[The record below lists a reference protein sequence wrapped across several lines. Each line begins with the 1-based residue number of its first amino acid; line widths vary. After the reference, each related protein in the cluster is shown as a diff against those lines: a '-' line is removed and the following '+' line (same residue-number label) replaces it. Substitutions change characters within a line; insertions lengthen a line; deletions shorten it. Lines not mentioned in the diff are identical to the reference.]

1 MSRQKVCFLITCV
14 GGVLVPAALRML
26 RQSARF
32 DYRLVGVNA
41 TPAPLAAQFLDAFH
55 LAPKGDDP
63 AYAQAVLDIVRQEK
77 VLVLLPWSDAE
88 AEAMSGLAGEL
99 AGLGARALAASP
111 ACLARIADKRVTYDN
126 LRAAGLPAP
135 EYTAVHDAAGL
146 RAAAAAWGHPGRTV
160 VVKPSRG
167 RGGRGLF
174 VLLGQ
179 DSPPDW
185 LGAGQREKRLAP
197 SELDDAR
204 VESFFQF
211 GKELLV
217 MPCLGVPAYDADV
230 VGLGREPAVLVRR
243 RHNPTGIPFL
253 GNTMVADPSV
263 LDYCRTVARV
273 LGLEAVHDI
282 DLMAGP
288 DGRPVVLE
296 VNPRPSGSLPASM
309 AAGFPVLDWAVD
321 RGLGGDPVV
330 SGPDRDLEV
339 LAMVVPQALDAGRE
353 ER

>member
-14 GGVLVPAALRML
+14 GGTLVPAALRML
-26 RQSARF
+26 RQSPRF

-41 TPAPLAAQFLDAFH
+41 TPAPLAAQFLDAFRQ
-55 LAPKGDDP
+55 APKGDDP
-63 AYAQAVLDIVRQEK
+63 AYAQAVLDIVEQEK
-77 VLVLLPWSDAE
+77 VEVLLPWSDAE

-99 AGLGARALAASP
+99 AARGARAMVSSP

-135 EYTAVHDAAGL
+135 EYTAVRDAASL
-146 RAAAAAWGHPGRTV
+146 RAAAAAYGHPGRTV

-179 DSPPDW
+179 DNPPDW
-185 LGAGQREKRLAP
+185 LGAGQREKRLRP
-197 SELDDAR
+197 EDLDDAR
-204 VESFFQF
+204 VDSFFAF
-211 GKELLV
+211 GRELLV

-230 VGLGREPAVLVRR
+230 VALGREPAVLVRR
-243 RHNPTGIPFL
+243 RHNPTGIPFI
-253 GNTMVADPSV
+253 GNTLVADPEV
-263 LDYCRTVARV
+263 LGYCRTVARV
-273 LGLEAVHDI
+273 LGLEALHDI
-282 DLMAGP
+282 DLMAGE
-288 DGRPVVLE
+288 DGKPVVLE

-321 RGLGGDPVV
+321 RALGGDPAV
-330 SGPDRDLEV
+330 SGPGRDLDV
-339 LAMVVPQALDAGRE
+339 LAMVTPQLVNPGQEGR
-353 ER
+353 